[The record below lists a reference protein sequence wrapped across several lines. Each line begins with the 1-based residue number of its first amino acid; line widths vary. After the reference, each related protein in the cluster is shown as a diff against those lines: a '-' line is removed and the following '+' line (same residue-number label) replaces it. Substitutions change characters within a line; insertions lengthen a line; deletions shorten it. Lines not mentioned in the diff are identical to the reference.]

1 MAYEVDFKNVVT
13 DGLESSPVAEKL
25 AGLRANEAR
34 YFCGTN
40 TIMCIP
46 PIQLLRSLI
55 WWH

>member
-25 AGLRANEAR
+25 AGLRAMKR
-34 YFCGTN
+34 VTFGTN
-40 TIMCIP
+40 TNMCIP
-46 PIQLLRSLI
+46 PLQLLKSLI